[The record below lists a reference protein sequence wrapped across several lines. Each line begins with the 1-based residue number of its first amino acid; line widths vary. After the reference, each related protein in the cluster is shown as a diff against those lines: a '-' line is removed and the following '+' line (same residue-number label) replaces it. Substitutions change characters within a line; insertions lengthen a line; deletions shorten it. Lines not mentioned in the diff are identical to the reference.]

1 MASKVMSLRF
11 APAQMERLN
20 RLARRLGR
28 TPSETSAL
36 LVEESLRRSEFAL
49 IDFRSSETGRQAFVQ
64 GTSLSVWEVVL
75 VAQGYNLDASRTAQ
89 HLEWPLTRVQA
100 ALGYAQAFP
109 EEIQTAIQDN
119 ESYSFER
126 LRRMV
131 PQARLFPAPVQEA

>member
-1 MASKVMSLRF
+1 MATKVMSLRF

-20 RLARRLGR
+20 RLARQLGR

-36 LVEESLRRSEFAL
+36 LVEESLRRTEFAL

-64 GTSLSVWEVVL
+64 GTSLAVWEVVM
-75 VAQGYNLDASRTAQ
+75 VARGYDLDAQKTAQ
-89 HLEWPLTRVQA
+89 HLEWPLSRVQA
-100 ALGYAQAFP
+100 ALSYAQAFP
-109 EEIQTAIQDN
+109 QEIETALHDN

-131 PQARLFPAPVQEA
+131 PQARFFPLPVQEA